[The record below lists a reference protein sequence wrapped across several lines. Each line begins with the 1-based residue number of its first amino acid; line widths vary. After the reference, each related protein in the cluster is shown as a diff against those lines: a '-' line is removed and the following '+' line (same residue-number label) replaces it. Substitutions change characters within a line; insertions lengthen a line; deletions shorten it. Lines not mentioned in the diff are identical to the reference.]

1 MASARSQTSST
12 SLDMLP
18 RSTDQNHIIGHSGGN
33 TLVSKVTEAPP
44 KAPGEEETGAWSSVW
59 LVVSTEG
66 GFPGGE
72 GGVLEVEPHSKP
84 GGGTL

>member
-1 MASARSQTSST
+1 MASVRSKTGSA

-44 KAPGEEETGAWSSVW
+44 KAPGEEETGAWYFN
-59 LVVSTEG
+59 LVG
-66 GFPGGE
+66 GKYRGRA
-72 GGVLEVEPHSKP
+72 SWR
-84 GGGTL
+84 